1 MSMVKSLHIL
11 RDDIDEK
18 FERKMPVFQPK
29 YSRRSLM
36 TFMLSEVLMQA
47 LMQINS
53 PAQRAKLEHS
63 KAPRFLRSIILTV
76 PPAMP
81 KPEREIFRQS
91 IYQAIGLVWKSLG
104 WDKSDDDFD
113 FNSQSAREKYWPI
126 LPEVI
131 IQWDEATC
139 GQVVYLFNETQNNYG
154 VDQKNLLLHCNVQ
167 IKKKRIVLLSQL
179 LISVVVQQTW

>member
-1 MSMVKSLHIL
+1 M
-11 RDDIDEK
+11 RDDIDEE

-91 IYQAIGLVWKSLG
+91 IYQAIGLVG
-104 WDKSDDDFD
+104 
-113 FNSQSAREKYWPI
+113 
-126 LPEVI
+126 
-131 IQWDEATC
+131 
-139 GQVVYLFNETQNNYG
+139 
-154 VDQKNLLLHCNVQ
+154 NLLAGINLMMILTSIHKVQ
-167 IKKKRIVLLSQL
+167 EKNIGRFYLR
-179 LISVVVQQTW
+179 